1 MASISILTATYNAQ
15 ATLPA
20 LVASLAAQTDADF
33 EWVVVDGA
41 STDATL
47 GCVEAAPLAR
57 KVLRS
62 EPDFGIYDA
71 LNKGLGLASGE
82 YYLVVGA
89 DDVLEPDTVANYRR
103 AIDSATPPP
112 DIVTAAIRAGD
123 RLCHLH
129 PGKGWLYGLQGY
141 VSAHSM
147 GALMRRDLH
156 HRFGAYSRKFPI
168 AADQYFI
175 KRAAQGGAR
184 ILVCDFCAGSFGP
197 GGVSSVD
204 AAGTL
209 TEFLRVQL
217 ATEPNKALQLLLFF
231 LRVLKNYRRL

>member
-1 MASISILTATYNAQ
+1 MTRISILTATYNAQ

-20 LVASLAAQTDADF
+20 LAASLVAQTDADF

-41 STDATL
+41 SSDGTL
-47 GCVEAAPLAR
+47 ACVEATPLAR
-57 KVLRS
+57 KVVLS

-71 LNKGLGLASGE
+71 LNKGLRRASGE

-89 DDVLEPDTVANYRR
+89 DDVLEPDTIANYRR
-103 AIDSATPPP
+103 AVETAAERP
-112 DIVTAAIRAGD
+112 DIVTAAIRSGD
-123 RLCHLH
+123 RLCHRH
-129 PGKGWLYGLQGY
+129 EGKGWLYGLQGY
-141 VSAHSM
+141 VSAHTM
-147 GALMRRDLH
+147 GALIRRDLH
-156 HRFGAYSRKFPI
+156 DRFGAYSRKFPI

-184 ILVCDFCAGSFGP
+184 ILACDFCAGRFGD

-204 AAGTL
+204 TAGTL

-217 ATEPNKALQLLLFF
+217 ATERNKALQLLLFF